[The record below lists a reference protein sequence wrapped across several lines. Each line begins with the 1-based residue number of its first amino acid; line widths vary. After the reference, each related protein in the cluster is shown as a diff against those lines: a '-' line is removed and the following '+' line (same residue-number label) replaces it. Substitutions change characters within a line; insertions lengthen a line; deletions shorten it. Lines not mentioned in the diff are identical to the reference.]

1 MMLKSVDK
9 LLVMLVRTVS
19 LEQWRLMPHS
29 RQAMSERGNDME
41 AVQEDDSLKM
51 FRLQGVGTI
60 QRNKWREKRTKKGF

>member
-29 RQAMSERGNDME
+29 RQVMSERGNDME